1 MSSHILIAC
10 QLCTQCGSFLICF
23 EELLAPLNK
32 KLMLQVLAGSAAPK
46 VVDLD
51 ANPSAAAPDT
61 NNERKQVKVPIGGR
75 GDGGDG
81 GDGGGGSDGRR
92 RWKWRGGAGP
102 MYGGPDDDEEEEEE
116 EDPVDYDDEIP
127 AEDSDGV
134 PLRWTACTACMQV

>member
-1 MSSHILIAC
+1 
-10 QLCTQCGSFLICF
+10 
-23 EELLAPLNK
+23 
-32 KLMLQVLAGSAAPK
+32 MLQVLAGSAAPK

-51 ANPSAAAPDT
+51 ADASAAAPDT
-61 NNERKQVKVPIGGR
+61 NNERKKVYKVPIGGK

-92 RWKWRGGAGP
+92 RWKWKSGNPADHG
-102 MYGGPDDDEEEEEE
+102 DDEEEEEE
-116 EDPVDYDDEIP
+116 EDAVDYDDEIP